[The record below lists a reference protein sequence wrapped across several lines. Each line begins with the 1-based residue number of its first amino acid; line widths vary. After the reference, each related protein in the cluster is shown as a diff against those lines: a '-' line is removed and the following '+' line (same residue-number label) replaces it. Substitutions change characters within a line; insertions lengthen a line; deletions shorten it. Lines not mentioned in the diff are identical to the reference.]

1 MKYILWS
8 IFLIIFS
15 SLILH
20 GCKNKVYQNKTK
32 YEIGVNETI
41 EIYYSTNSC
50 CYYCVS
56 NQTKLKHTILIDDK
70 LIIPEKEGCDGC
82 SHTSA
87 FVFKGVSKGIDT
99 LELKQVTATM
109 NCNSNEITSVKY
121 IIEIK

>member
-1 MKYILWS
+1 MKFTFVFICS
-8 IFLIIFS
+8 SIFS
-15 SLILH
+15 SLILQ
-20 GCKNKVYQNKTK
+20 GCKNKVYNNKLK
-32 YEIGVNETI
+32 YEIGVNEI
-41 EIYYSTNSC
+41 VEIYYSTNSC

-56 NQTKLKHTILIDDK
+56 NQSKLKHTILIDDK

-87 FVFKGVSKGIDT
+87 FVFKGLSKGIDT

-109 NCNSNEITSVKY
+109 NCDSNEITPVKY